1 MRQPPSGMAQTS
13 FSLQA
18 TYNPSYAARDGP
30 LAPIPSNYY
39 LAKASPKTVTWEK
52 LEAQRL
58 QSLGLSN
65 KYSRHFNVLR
75 SSVGRP
81 QNMMMIDDKLATQG
95 MVPGMERQKSQVGQP
110 DGKQGKSKSNSM
122 APFSTVGKP
131 TCGFF
136 FSRETDNKKKK
147 FGIPPS
153 DLVKWRNFAPQHT
166 NQ

>member
-1 MRQPPSGMAQTS
+1 MAQTS

-18 TYNPSYAARDGP
+18 TYNSTVGQV
-30 LAPIPSNYY
+30 PSNYY
-39 LAKASPKTVTWEK
+39 LAKAHPKTVTWEK

-75 SSVGRP
+75 SSREQP
-81 QNMMMIDDKLATQG
+81 RAMMIDDKLATQG
-95 MVPGMERQKSQVGQP
+95 MVPGMERQKSQ
-110 DGKQGKSKSNSM
+110 DGGTGKSSNSNSM

-153 DLVKWRNFAPQHT
+153 DLVKWRNFAPQNT

>member
-1 MRQPPSGMAQTS
+1 MAQTAFRIQADHPS
-13 FSLQA
+13 HPASRGYGPVASLNHQ
-18 TYNPSYAARDGP
+18 NFLG
-30 LAPIPSNYY
+30 N
-39 LAKASPKTVTWEK
+39 PKTVTWER

-75 SSVGRP
+75 SSGSGRTD
-81 QNMMMIDDKLATQG
+81 NLMMFDDKLATQG
-95 MVPGMERQKSQVGQP
+95 MIPAMARPKTQPGLPSKSP
-110 DGKQGKSKSNSM
+110 SNSNSM

-153 DLVKWRNFAPQHT
+153 DLVKWRNFAPQNT

>member
-1 MRQPPSGMAQTS
+1 MAQTS

-18 TYNPSYAARDGP
+18 TYNSTVGQV
-30 LAPIPSNYY
+30 PSNYY
-39 LAKASPKTVTWEK
+39 LAKAHPKTVTWEK

-75 SSVGRP
+75 SSRENP
-81 QNMMMIDDKLATQG
+81 QAMMMFEDKLATQG
-95 MVPGMERQKSQVGQP
+95 MVPGIERQRTQVGKP
-110 DGKQGKSKSNSM
+110 SGVSSNSNSM

-153 DLVKWRNFAPQHT
+153 DLVKWRNFAPQNT

>member
-1 MRQPPSGMAQTS
+1 MAQTS

-18 TYNPSYAARDGP
+18 TYNSNVGQA
-30 LAPIPSNYY
+30 PSNYY
-39 LAKASPKTVTWEK
+39 LAKAHPKTVTWEK

-58 QSLGLSN
+58 QSLGLNN

-75 SSVGRP
+75 SSREHPGAI
-81 QNMMMIDDKLATQG
+81 MMFEDKLATQG
-95 MVPGMERQKSQVGQP
+95 MVPGIERQKTQVGNP
-110 DGKQGKSKSNSM
+110 GGRHSNSNSM

-153 DLVKWRNFAPQHT
+153 DLVKWRNFAPQNT